1 MAILIKHQR
10 LKIPATSIVTGAI
23 ACLVLLTSCGGG
35 GGGGGGGSIN
45 NVPTT
50 NTPVAQA
57 QSPIPGMEG
66 VKIELEG
73 GVSLFA
79 LKPVSDQSR
88 SNPQVTL
95 NRELDAKSDKKNLVG
110 EGLFSFNGVAIQ
122 VDRAVVAG
130 VDVTYVI
137 ECTRETRS
145 CEDIGLKRDNDV
157 ISFKIKAGKYYAI
170 QK

>member
-23 ACLVLLTSCGGG
+23 ACLVLLTSC

-88 SNPQVTL
+88 SNLQVTL
-95 NRELDAKSDKKNLVG
+95 SREINAKANKRGLVG
-110 EGLFSFNGVAIQ
+110 EGFFKFDGLVEEG
-122 VDRAVVAG
+122 DRAVISG
-130 VDVTYVI
+130 TNYQDIY
-137 ECTRETRS
+137 ECTLEKKR
-145 CEDIGLKRDNDV
+145 CESIGIKKYEGFS
-157 ISFKIKAGKYYAI
+157 SFKIKPGKYYVI
-170 QK
+170 EK